1 MSKSFNFWR
10 GKGKGKV
17 APVQQRN
24 TSGIGWL
31 IGTGQDDICITGYT
45 PLDKNPE
52 IVTACRKIAELVGML
67 TIHIMENTDSGDKR
81 IVNELSAK
89 LDINPNPIMT
99 RKTFIE
105 AIVMNMLLY
114 GEGNA
119 FAVVKTGEGDNGSR
133 FIGSINPIPANHAT
147 INASSDG
154 YSYTVTIDERIYEP
168 DEILHFRYG
177 IDKTYLW
184 KGSGINFL
192 LKDLAENLKQASVTE
207 KAFFASKWK
216 PSMVV
221 RVDGFTEEFSSSAGR
236 RKILD
241 SYVKSSEAGEPW
253 LIPAEQFQIE
263 QVRPLSLADL
273 ALADNVTLD
282 KRAVAAIVGV
292 PSFLLGVGEYK
303 KDEWNSFVNTTVK
316 SIVTDIQQ
324 EMTKKLILSPKWYVR
339 FNIMSLL
346 DWDISTIS
354 SVFCAL
360 NDRGIVDGNEVRD
373 RIGMSPREGLDELR
387 ILENYIPAD
396 MSGAQKKLVQEG
408 E

>member
-1 MSKSFNFWR
+1 MSKFKFW
-10 GKGKGKV
+10 KGKQKREKGINEMV
-17 APVQQRN
+17 AWLMG
-24 TSGIGWL
+24 SG
-31 IGTGQDDICITGYT
+31 DDICITGYT

-67 TIHIMENTDSGDKR
+67 TIHIMENTESGDKR
-81 IVNELSAK
+81 IVNELSTK
-89 LDINPNPIMT
+89 LDINPNPLMT

-114 GEGNA
+114 GKGNA

-133 FIGSINPIPANHAT
+133 FIGSINPIPANKAT
-147 INASSDG
+147 INESADG
-154 YSYTVTIDERIYEP
+154 YSYSVTIDGKVYDPE
-168 DEILHFRYG
+168 DILHFRYG
-177 IDKTYLW
+177 VDKNYLW

-192 LKDLAENLKQASVTE
+192 LKDLAENLKQASATE
-207 KAFFASKWK
+207 KAFFSSKWK
-216 PSMVV
+216 PSMIVK
-221 RVDGFTEEFSSSAGR
+221 VDAFAEDFASPSGR
-236 RKILD
+236 RKLLED
-241 SYVKSSEAGEPW
+241 YVKSSEAGEPW
-253 LIPAEQFQIE
+253 LIPAEQFQVE
-263 QVRPLSLADL
+263 QVRPLSLSDL

-292 PSFLLGVGEYK
+292 PSFLLGVGDYK
-303 KDEWNSFVNTTVK
+303 KEEWNNFINSTIK

-324 EMTKKLILSPKWYVR
+324 EMTKKLIISPKWYVR
-339 FNIMSLL
+339 FNILSLL
-346 DWDISTIS
+346 DWDLSTIS

-373 RIGMSPREGLDELR
+373 RIGMSPRDGLDELR

-396 MSGAQKKLVQEG
+396 MAGNQKKLLQEG

>member
-1 MSKSFNFWR
+1 MSKSFKFWR
-10 GKGKGKV
+10 GKQKRDV
-17 APVQQRN
+17 
-24 TSGIGWL
+24 TGIGWL
-31 IGTGQDDICITGYT
+31 MGLNGEDDICISGYT

-67 TIHIMENTDSGDKR
+67 TIHIMENTESGDKR

-89 LDINPNPIMT
+89 LDINPNPLMT
-99 RKTFIE
+99 RKAFIE

-114 GEGNA
+114 GKGNS
-119 FAVVKTGEGDNGSR
+119 FAVVKTAEGENGAR
-133 FIGSINPIPANHAT
+133 FIGSLNPIPASKA
-147 INASSDG
+147 IIDPSFDG
-154 YSYTVTIDERIYEP
+154 YTYTVTIDGRTYQPE
-168 DEILHFRYG
+168 DILHFRYG
-177 IDKTYLW
+177 VDKDYLW

-192 LKDLAENLKQASVTE
+192 LKDLAENLKQASATE
-207 KAFFASKWK
+207 KAFFSSKWK
-216 PSMVV
+216 PSMIVK
-221 RVDGFTEEFSSSAGR
+221 VDALTEEFASPSGR
-236 RKILD
+236 QKLLD
-241 SYVKSSEAGEPW
+241 SYVQSSNAGDPW
-253 LIPAEQFQIE
+253 LIPAEQFQVE
-263 QVRPLSLADL
+263 QVRPLSLSDL

-282 KRAVAAIVGV
+282 KRAVASIVGV
-292 PSFLLGVGEYK
+292 PAFLLGVGEYK
-303 KDEWNSFVNTTVK
+303 KDEWNSFINSTVK
-316 SIVTDIQQ
+316 SIVMDIQQ

-387 ILENYIPAD
+387 ILENYIPTD
-396 MSGAQKKLVQEG
+396 MSGLQKKLIQQEG

>member
-1 MSKSFNFWR
+1 MSKSFKWWR
-10 GKGKGKV
+10 GKGKQERKV
-17 APVQQRN
+17 TGLAWLMG
-24 TSGIGWL
+24 SGAD
-31 IGTGQDDICITGYT
+31 DDICISGYT

-81 IVNELSAK
+81 IINELSAK

-114 GEGNA
+114 GKGNA
-119 FAVVKTGEGDNGSR
+119 FAVVKTATGDSGQR
-133 FIGSINPIPANHAT
+133 LVGSINPIPASKAI
-147 INASSDG
+147 INPSLDG
-154 YSYTVTIDERIYEP
+154 YTYTVSIDSRIYQP
-168 DEILHFRYG
+168 DDVLHFRYG
-177 IDKTYLW
+177 IDKDYLW

-192 LKDLAENLKQASVTE
+192 LTDLAENLKQASNTE
-207 KAFFASKWK
+207 RAFFSSEWK
-216 PSMVV
+216 PSMIVK
-221 RVDGFTEEFSSSAGR
+221 VDALNDDFATPAGR
-236 RKILD
+236 RKLLD
-241 SYVKSSEAGEPW
+241 SYVTSSKAGEPW
-253 LIPAEQFQIE
+253 VVPAEQFQIE
-263 QVRPLSLADL
+263 QVRPLSLSDL

-282 KRAVAAIVGV
+282 KRAVASIVGV
-292 PSFLLGVGEYK
+292 PAFLLGVGEYK
-303 KDEWNSFVNTTVK
+303 KDEWNSFINSTVK
-316 SIVTDIQQ
+316 SIVMDIQQ
-324 EMTKKLILSPKWYVR
+324 ELTKKLILSPKWYVK

-387 ILENYIPAD
+387 VLENYIPAD
-396 MSGAQKKLVQEG
+396 MAGAQKKLIQEG

>member
-1 MSKSFNFWR
+1 MSKSFRFWR
-10 GKGKGKV
+10 GKERV
-17 APVQQRN
+17 APVQQKRE

-114 GEGNA
+114 GRGNA

-133 FIGSINPIPANHAT
+133 FIGSINPIPASHAM
-147 INASSDG
+147 INASPDG

-192 LKDLAENLKQASVTE
+192 LKDLAENLKQASATE
-207 KAFFASKWK
+207 KAFFSSKWK

-221 RVDGFTEEFSSSAGR
+221 KVDALTEEFASPDGR
-236 RKILD
+236 RKLLD
-241 SYVKSSEAGEPW
+241 SYVKSSEAGDPW
-253 LIPAEQFQIE
+253 LIPAEQFQVE

-303 KDEWNSFVNTTVK
+303 KEEWNSFVNTTVK